1 MEQTKGFKENKY
13 YQKIVSSEPY
23 RAVVR
28 FLNRGNVK
36 FVLFLYL
43 ISFFL
48 FGITLIN
55 NSFTIPVNGDFV
67 LQEIPFYFNGFD
79 DWWSYLTSGK
89 FVLWDENTNLGVNNI
104 GSNSFYYLLD
114 IFFLPTLL
122 VPRSLVPQMQAF
134 LIMSKM
140 VLSGYLM
147 KRLLELFKVSNETS
161 EMIGVAYAFS
171 GWSLYYLWF
180 NHFLEITILLP
191 LVMYG
196 IEVLLRTRKPA
207 KLILSLF
214 LSAMTNYFF
223 FIMICFCTVIYAVFR
238 YFQLWSGYSKKERGE
253 IIGLGIAAY
262 AVGIVLSLIV
272 LLPAFS
278 VALNSSRASS
288 SSYTEV
294 VRQSIQA
301 VWTSLKNGD
310 FSLVLHNVK
319 ALISNLFY
327 FTRGSSSSTSII
339 SNIARVYLYPLV
351 SFFYPTVSCNDH
363 ILINNTGY
371 DNALSSL
378 FLYTPVM
385 LMIIPSI
392 LQSFRQKKISHIV
405 GTIGMLVLIFT
416 PFAYYCFSGF
426 TNIAYGRWQLFPV
439 VCMFL
444 YAGISFDRRE
454 KMKPWFL
461 DISFVV
467 CLGMEILLLYLCKNL
482 QGTSSVQDMDVD
494 ATNVVYAQMAYLVV
508 LFAYMRWK
516 FRNRELA
523 GTLKWVIAVEAIV
536 SCNLLLG
543 FSINLGGD
551 ELYIGFFGTSSYD
564 ELYGGRESL
573 KAEQKLLEQIKKED
587 ESYYRIYNT
596 SLSRNSNNLGM
607 VENYNG
613 LGSFHS
619 IYGYELNDFLQW
631 THFTYDCGNGS
642 WSMGDH
648 EKKINLENFLNV
660 KYYILNQDDTNVPF
674 GLTKILEE
682 DGKAVYR
689 NDNFVPLGF
698 NFDSIVSADANVVS
712 SSTNVN
718 SISNLMQRTYY
729 NNYYLS
735 LSSYT
740 GYVPKLEYLLTD
752 QAILYEEDAMRII
765 EQYPDLNYSDR
776 IDFGNDSSY
785 FSGVI
790 KAVTIPNSEV
800 TIRAAK
806 WDDGPGGT
814 GAFLNEW
821 DEYNGYNSAHA
832 TALKWNSEL
841 IVNLTSPLAPDAST
855 RGGAYITLTERMG
868 ENLIIT
874 LYDQEGNEIC
884 YDRHMTHYY
893 DKSGDK
899 KYERG
904 FYVDRPVYKIVVT
917 VKDTFKSTAVLA
929 KPNATVQ
936 YYDSYLESIEKQKQC
951 AFTNVTRETN
961 RYSFNSSQSE
971 NKVAVLTIPYDTG
984 WTLTRIDKDGNEEE
998 IEMFKGQGGFLSFIN
1013 EKGDYR
1019 YRLDYLTPYLYEG
1032 CLGFIAGSMLFAGMY
1047 YSLHIVRDDKEFI
1060 ARATRGMTKN

>member
-1 MEQTKGFKENKY
+1 MEQTKGFKDNKY
-13 YQKIVSSEPY
+13 YRKIVDSTPY
-23 RAVVR
+23 RALVR
-28 FLNRGNVK
+28 FLNRGNVR

-114 IFFLPTLL
+114 VFFLPTLL

-140 VLSGYLM
+140 VLSGYIM
-147 KRLLELFKVSNETS
+147 KKLLELFKVRIETA

-223 FIMICFCTVIYAVFR
+223 FIMICFCTVMYAVFR

-294 VRQSIQA
+294 VKDSVRA
-301 VWTSLKNGD
+301 VFTALKNGEIAMA
-310 FSLVLHNVK
+310 LHNVK

-363 ILINNTGY
+363 IIINNTGY

-385 LMIIPSI
+385 LMMIPSVM
-392 LQSFRQKKISHIV
+392 QSFRQKRISHVV
-405 GTIGMLVLIFT
+405 GTIGILVLIFT

-444 YAGISFDRRE
+444 YAGISFDRRD
-454 KMKPWFL
+454 KMKAWFL
-461 DISFVV
+461 DISFLV
-467 CLGMEILLLYLCKNL
+467 CLGMEILLLYLCKKL

-494 ATNVVYAQMAYLVV
+494 ATNVVYAQMAYLVI

-516 FRNRELA
+516 FKNRELA
-523 GTLKWVIAVEAIV
+523 GTLKWVIAIEAVV

-551 ELYIGFFGTSSYD
+551 ELYVGFFGTSSYD
-564 ELYGGRESL
+564 DLYGGRESL
-573 KAEQKLLEQIKKED
+573 KSEQKLLEQIKKND
-587 ESYYRIYNT
+587 ESYYRVYNT

-660 KYYILNQDDTNVPF
+660 KYYIMNEDDSNVPF
-674 GLTKILEE
+674 GLTKIFEE
-682 DGKAVYR
+682 NGKVVYR
-689 NDNFVPLGF
+689 NDNYISLGF
-698 NFDSIVSADANVVS
+698 NFDSIVSADYVS
-712 SSTNVN
+712 G
-718 SISNLMQRTYY
+718 LMQSTYY

-735 LSSYT
+735 GTYT

-752 QAILYEEDAMRII
+752 RAILYEEDALRII
-765 EQYPDLNYSDR
+765 EQYPDLTYSED
-776 IDFGNDSSY
+776 IDFSAY
-785 FSGVI
+785 FKGI
-790 KAVTIPNSEV
+790 IYTRTISNNEA

-806 WDDGPGGT
+806 WDDGPGGS

-821 DEYNGYNSAHA
+821 DEYEGYTTSKA

-841 IVNLTSPLAPDAST
+841 IVNLTSPLAPDASS

-874 LYDQEGNEIC
+874 LYDREGNEIC
-884 YDRHMTHYY
+884 SDRHMTHYY

-904 FYVDRPVYKIVVT
+904 FYVDRPVYKIVIT

-929 KPNATVQ
+929 KPNATYQ
-936 YYDSYLESIEKQKQC
+936 YYDSYIESIGKQKQSE
-951 AFTNVTRETN
+951 FTNVTRDTN
-961 RYSFNSSQSE
+961 RYTFESSQTE
-971 NKVAVLTIPYDTG
+971 NKVSVLTIPYDTG
-984 WTLTRIDKDGNEEE
+984 WTLTRIDEEGNEKE
-998 IEMFKGQGGFLSFIN
+998 IEIFKGQGGFISFIN
-1013 EKGDYR
+1013 EKGNYR

-1032 CLGFIAGSMLFAGMY
+1032 CLGFIVGSMIFAGIY

-1060 ARATRGMTKN
+1060 ELSTRGMIKN